1 MATEPKDV
9 DLKERIKY
17 LIQQLNINDASFAQ
31 NIQVNKSTLSQ
42 CLNGPNGVSK
52 EILFKICE
60 TYPSISHDWLF
71 WGKGNPYKYEQ
82 KPLDFSSENDVNP
95 IGTPARPEYSK
106 DLWDKPPVKTTL
118 SPENKP
124 DVPIQNVTPVIDKP
138 VEKPRRVVKIMVY
151 YSDNTFETYS
161 LDKM

>member
-60 TYPSISHDWLF
+60 TYPTISYDWLF

-82 KPLDFSSENDVNP
+82 KPLDFSFENDVNP
-95 IGTPARPEYSK
+95 IGATARPEYSK
-106 DLWDKPPVKTTL
+106 DLWDKTPEKSTF
-118 SPENKP
+118 SPENKA
-124 DVPIQNVTPVIDKP
+124 DVPTQNVASVIDKP